1 MNPDEY
7 DFRRHMPKESA
18 SEALDLLRGLED
30 RTLNHLKK
38 NIKAKENL
46 EIYAEDELVRK
57 KCYDEMRCEMPGQA
71 RSTFLMV
78 FSPDGSKVASTHG
91 NHDIYVT
98 DIKSGKNIKI
108 LTGHPRTPWCIAFHP
123 TSNQIVA
130 SGCLGGEV
138 RIWDLS
144 GGSEVWT
151 AGNQSVIAS
160 IAFHPND
167 RVLVIATYN
176 ELYFWDWSMPEPFVQ
191 VATANPKEK
200 IRYVA
205 FDKLGHKLITGIAN
219 SPQTRWE
226 RVRAPVPV
234 PRQAERSASPY
245 RLRIT
250 PRLVNS
256 TTLQERTAID
266 LGVRNVPQVTE
277 ATREVVSSVPERER
291 RITASYRNLLK
302 EYEQLVQ
309 RYLKIYKPPTMI
321 DRGTDPMEPNA
332 TSATSGTQA
341 PESQASTSGTTT
353 SNQNQSDPQPSTSQN
368 CSSSL
373 VMPSRIL
380 AMKKQPTEAQSTQTS
395 DSRKHKSSENAEE
408 STQEKRSKSDDS
420 TQPSTSS
427 GSSHTETATQTQ
439 SPRRVLI
446 INERSPQPE
455 PSTSGLQDKPVRN
468 SGVRILCPKTLK
480 RKLSG
485 TDREAGP
492 STSEPQ
498 PSTSRGT
505 TTSTD
510 DILSNIRPLAEEV
523 RNRFLPI
530 IKSLPACDRPKLI
543 RRFENSRA
551 HERLK
556 FRQMCPTFMKK
567 PNRRPVLDTSS
578 DSSSSDDE
586 RSGLRPRLCND
597 PKNQNQNRNTSNDTE
612 PDCVHTASGSNT
624 ALASS
629 SSALASTSTNLTN
642 ISGVRNFIMELE
654 QLLMTILLTE
664 VESSENQTSI
674 NPAEPNVSTASN
686 NSPVNLSTS
695 SPAAGPSIEEQTNNS
710 DLRSSPISM
719 SANRDQDLIRPNAV
733 TVENSMFR
741 RLLQR
746 HEEQSESRTGTS
758 NSDDASRSSPVGSSS
773 GIHSRT
779 SSPIYSRAY
788 PRRRLPAHRISAFMP
803 TRVNYNRS
811 SLRCR
816 RGSPFRIGSRLST
829 SNTFP
834 IDELINYSERPN
846 AEDNVPQDNQPPENT
861 DSTTDSP
868 FVNLGNMYSNIV
880 QGLESSLNDVR
891 NIRSNTRSN
900 ETSDMLTSFSE
911 SLENIMNQSD
921 TILRNLGGSMS
932 MLPNYSE
939 QNENRRRE
947 SSEPRVSF
955 NDERFYIRDNSPQE
969 ASTSSDT
976 RSLGDALPEG
986 RSVVESD
993 HNYPRVPENNQN
1005 QNSGEGMSPLM
1016 TSLHMTISYIQRQA
1030 RLLRHQV
1037 ESIERIDRTMFE
1049 VEQLQLIRQLIT
1061 EFLRYM
1067 RSLAGESRSTGMSSV
1082 RQMMAGTRISDSS
1095 PYDSQS
1101 EEPSQQNPQ
1110 PNTSSASTST
1120 EQNQPRPR
1128 SSGRKTYPPSR
1139 LFRLQR
1145 HNRRS
1150 FFFLP
1155 RRYTGRPDRGMK
1167 HSGPCRSA
1175 PSRTP
1180 SEANSPLRHLSSY
1193 SLINSSSLNLMTRRL
1208 EHLLTEQTRL
1218 ITRPQE
1224 ATQQQTR
1231 STVATELGER
1241 ILSIRLNDCVNRMNR
1256 IMGNGLEGGRFRSGR
1271 SEPVIVTQD
1280 GASRFGARHFLS
1292 LIVDGMSKH
1301 IEELGGAN
1309 ISQSLRGQIHSVL
1322 AMALLLSDLLLLQL
1336 VDSIPPPAGMNLDVE
1351 RESLTSRI
1359 DQMCGQMLQNRF
1371 SSHSQQLTR
1380 SLQHMRLTMRRAY
1393 RALGQT
1399 YNARRNAMLPNR
1411 PDTNRRQ
1418 LLNRYLR
1425 NLNMRRHSQNLGT
1438 DPTTSSSDNNP
1449 PRDVPPNPESNSDNM
1464 TRGWSSLRDLIM
1476 RYSDNTGEDEDVT
1489 SSNSNQDNQERNQ
1502 RFENVSSN
1510 NSDDNDDE
1518 SEWYVNSNSRSSNLY
1533 RTNNVN
1539 LVHNNNEEASS
1550 NSNPPR
1556 PWNVPSVQV
1565 NDVPIS
1571 EQSSL
1576 FHQRIMT
1583 HRQRLAE
1590 RMSEL
1595 RTFPQMSGLRPRFLH
1610 PLYSSVNPFDAD
1622 LDDPQRETNYDC
1634 DMITTVTPNHRIQVW
1649 DISLGNIPVI
1659 NNPLKNIIVSECKI
1673 HNDASVDIAKDGT
1686 ILVTLLPSGGY
1697 LNVTNKLGVYSLK
1710 WDTLGQCL
1718 YTTSF
1723 EQNAVSVALSPL
1735 SRHLVVGLASR
1746 RVSIVPSDRW
1756 TMARIFIIDQKNVPG
1771 DRLPVL
1777 RELGQNRD
1785 SRATNYKSVNCIR
1798 WLPTS
1803 GQGLIYATNTGQL
1816 VILT

>member
-7 DFRRHMPKESA
+7 DFRRNIPNKEPS
-18 SEALDLLRGLED
+18 SEALHFIRGLED
-30 RTLNHLKK
+30 RSLNHLKK
-38 NIKAKENL
+38 NIKAKVSREVF
-46 EIYAEDELVRK
+46 AEDELVRK
-57 KCYDEMRCEMPGQA
+57 KCYDEMRCEMPGQP

-78 FSPDGSKVASTHG
+78 FSPDGTKVASTHG
-91 NHDIYVT
+91 NHNIYVT
-98 DIKSGKNIKI
+98 DIKSGKNIKT

-167 RVLVIATYN
+167 RILVIATYN

-250 PRLVNS
+250 PRLVNTPS
-256 TTLQERTAID
+256 PPERTYF
-266 LGVRNVPQVTE
+266 NVGLRPEQPSVVET
-277 ATREVVSSVPERER
+277 TREALSSVPERER
-291 RITASYRNLLK
+291 RITASYRNLLR

-309 RYLKIYKPPTMI
+309 RYLKVYKPPTMI

-332 TSATSGTQA
+332 TSATSSTQA
-341 PESQASTSGTTT
+341 PESEPSTSGTNNP
-353 SNQNQSDPQPSTSQN
+353 SNLTESQPSTSQN
-368 CSSSL
+368 YSSSL

-380 AMKKQPTEAQSTQTS
+380 AMKKQPTEAHSTQTS
-395 DSRKHKSSENAEE
+395 DSRKHKSSENTQE
-408 STQEKRSKSDDS
+408 STQEKRSKSNDS
-420 TQPSTSS
+420 GP
-427 GSSHTETATQTQ
+427 SSHTETATQTQ
-439 SPRRVLI
+439 SPRRLLV
-446 INERSPQPE
+446 INERPQPE

-468 SGVRILCPKTLK
+468 SGVRILCPKK
-480 RKLSG
+480 RKLLNVNES
-485 TDREAGP
+485 EAGC
-492 STSEPQ
+492 SNSEPQ
-498 PSTSRGT
+498 PSTSQGS
-505 TTSTD
+505 TSG
-510 DILSNIRPLAEEV
+510 DILQNIRPITEEV

-551 HERLK
+551 HERMK
-556 FRQMCPTFMKK
+556 FRQMCPTFIKK

-586 RSGLRPRLCND
+586 HGGTLRSRMPIDLTTNTT
-597 PKNQNQNRNTSNDTE
+597 NQNRNTCTTNQNDRE
-612 PDCVHTASGSNT
+612 PECVHTASSSNPPSNPSTSSSNT
-624 ALASS
+624 S
-629 SSALASTSTNLTN
+629 N
-642 ISGVRNFIMELE
+642 ISGVRSFIMELE

-664 VESSENQTSI
+664 IESNESQNS
-674 NPAEPNVSTASN
+674 ASVSNNN
-686 NSPVNLSTS
+686 NSPINLSNTPPATS
-695 SPAAGPSIEEQTNNS
+695 NQDEQVDNS
-710 DLRSSPISM
+710 NVRSSPVSM
-719 SANRDQDLIRPNAV
+719 SATRDQDLIRPNAV
-733 TVENSMFR
+733 PLGFGTFR
-741 RLLQR
+741 RLIQR
-746 HEEQSESRTGTS
+746 HENQDQSESRTPTS
-758 NSDDASRSSPVGSSS
+758 NSDEPSRSSPGSSN
-773 GIHSRT
+773 GIYSRT
-779 SSPIYSRAY
+779 SSPIYNRTY

-803 TRVNYNRS
+803 TRVNYNRIPM
-811 SLRCR
+811 RYR
-816 RGSPFRIGSRLST
+816 RGSSFRLGSRLSVN
-829 SNTFP
+829 STFP

-846 AEDNVPQDNQPPENT
+846 AEDNVPQDNIPESSPLVPPSEP
-861 DSTTDSP
+861 SP

-880 QGLESSLNDVR
+880 QDLESSLNDVR
-891 NIRSNTRSN
+891 NIRSSTRPS
-900 ETSDMLTSFSE
+900 ETSDMLSSFSE

-939 QNENRRRE
+939 QNESRRRE
-947 SSEPRVSF
+947 TSEPRVSF
-955 NDERFYIRDNSPQE
+955 NDQNFYIRSNSPQE
-969 ASTSSDT
+969 ASTSGGERNLSDV
-976 RSLGDALPEG
+976 LAGG

-993 HNYPRVPENNQN
+993 HNYPRNPGNNQIP
-1005 QNSGEGMSPLM
+1005 NSGENMSPLM
-1016 TSLHMTISYIQRQA
+1016 TSLHLTISYIQRQA

-1061 EFLRYM
+1061 EFLRYV

-1101 EEPSQQNPQ
+1101 EEQPQQPPQ
-1110 PNTSSASTST
+1110 PVPSSSTSND
-1120 EQNQPRPR
+1120 QSQPRPR
-1128 SSGRKTYPPSR
+1128 TSGRKTYPPSR

-1150 FFFLP
+1150 LFVNFFP
-1155 RRYTGRPDRGMK
+1155 RRYTGRPERGVK
-1167 HSGPCRSA
+1167 HTGPCRNA

-1180 SEANSPLRHLSSY
+1180 AETTNPLRHLSSHL
-1193 SLINSSSLNLMTRRL
+1193 LINSSSLNLMARRL
-1208 EHLLTEQTRL
+1208 EHFLTEQTRL

-1224 ATQQQTR
+1224 SNTGSIR
-1231 STVATELGER
+1231 STAATELGER
-1241 ILSIRLNDCVNRMNR
+1241 ILSIRLYDCVMRMNR
-1256 IMGNGLEGGRFRSGR
+1256 IMGNGFDSSRFRNTR
-1271 SEPVIVTQD
+1271 SDLVVVTQD
-1280 GASRFGARHFLS
+1280 GASRFPARHFLS

-1301 IEELGGAN
+1301 LEELAGSN

-1371 SSHSQQLTR
+1371 SGHSHQLTR
-1380 SLQHMRLTMRRAY
+1380 SLQHMRLNMRRAY

-1425 NLNMRRHSQNLGT
+1425 NINLRRQQNPGT
-1438 DPTTSSSDNNP
+1438 DPTTSSSDTGAREN
-1449 PRDVPPNPESNSDNM
+1449 SNVAPVAPAENTGNENV

-1489 SSNSNQDNQERNQ
+1489 SSNSNQDSQERTQ
-1502 RFENVSSN
+1502 RFETVSSN

-1518 SEWYVNSNSRSSNLY
+1518 SEWYVNNSNRSTNLY

-1539 LVHNNNEEASS
+1539 LVHNNPEESSS
-1550 NSNPPR
+1550 NPSR

-1565 NDVPIS
+1565 NDVPVPIA
-1571 EQSSL
+1571 EQPSL
-1576 FHQRIMT
+1576 FQQRIMT

-1590 RMSEL
+1590 RVSEL
-1595 RTFPQMSGLRPRFLH
+1595 RTFPQMGGLRPRFLH
-1610 PLYSSVNPFDAD
+1610 PLYASVNPFDAD
-1622 LDDPQRETNYDC
+1622 LDDPQRETNNYDC
-1634 DMITTVTPNHRIQVW
+1634 DMITTVTPNHRIQMW
-1649 DISLGNIPVI
+1649 DISSGNIPVI
-1659 NNPLKNIIVSECKI
+1659 NNPLKNLIVSECKI

-1697 LNVTNKLGVYSLK
+1697 LNVTNKLGVYSLR

-1756 TMARIFIIDQKNVPG
+1756 TMARIFIIEQKNAPG

-1785 SRATNYKSVNCIR
+1785 SRANYKSVNCIR

>member
-1 MNPDEY
+1 
-7 DFRRHMPKESA
+7 
-18 SEALDLLRGLED
+18 
-30 RTLNHLKK
+30 
-38 NIKAKENL
+38 
-46 EIYAEDELVRK
+46 
-57 KCYDEMRCEMPGQA
+57 
-71 RSTFLMV
+71 
-78 FSPDGSKVASTHG
+78 
-91 NHDIYVT
+91 
-98 DIKSGKNIKI
+98 
-108 LTGHPRTPWCIAFHP
+108 
-123 TSNQIVA
+123 
-130 SGCLGGEV
+130 
-138 RIWDLS
+138 
-144 GGSEVWT
+144 
-151 AGNQSVIAS
+151 
-160 IAFHPND
+160 
-167 RVLVIATYN
+167 
-176 ELYFWDWSMPEPFVQ
+176 
-191 VATANPKEK
+191 
-200 IRYVA
+200 
-205 FDKLGHKLITGIAN
+205 
-219 SPQTRWE
+219 
-226 RVRAPVPV
+226 
-234 PRQAERSASPY
+234 
-245 RLRIT
+245 
-250 PRLVNS
+250 
-256 TTLQERTAID
+256 
-266 LGVRNVPQVTE
+266 
-277 ATREVVSSVPERER
+277 
-291 RITASYRNLLK
+291 
-302 EYEQLVQ
+302 
-309 RYLKIYKPPTMI
+309 
-321 DRGTDPMEPNA
+321 
-332 TSATSGTQA
+332 
-341 PESQASTSGTTT
+341 
-353 SNQNQSDPQPSTSQN
+353 
-368 CSSSL
+368 
-373 VMPSRIL
+373 
-380 AMKKQPTEAQSTQTS
+380 
-395 DSRKHKSSENAEE
+395 
-408 STQEKRSKSDDS
+408 
-420 TQPSTSS
+420 
-427 GSSHTETATQTQ
+427 
-439 SPRRVLI
+439 
-446 INERSPQPE
+446 
-455 PSTSGLQDKPVRN
+455 
-468 SGVRILCPKTLK
+468 
-480 RKLSG
+480 
-485 TDREAGP
+485 
-492 STSEPQ
+492 
-498 PSTSRGT
+498 
-505 TTSTD
+505 
-510 DILSNIRPLAEEV
+510 
-523 RNRFLPI
+523 
-530 IKSLPACDRPKLI
+530 
-543 RRFENSRA
+543 
-551 HERLK
+551 
-556 FRQMCPTFMKK
+556 
-567 PNRRPVLDTSS
+567 
-578 DSSSSDDE
+578 
-586 RSGLRPRLCND
+586 
-597 PKNQNQNRNTSNDTE
+597 
-612 PDCVHTASGSNT
+612 
-624 ALASS
+624 
-629 SSALASTSTNLTN
+629 
-642 ISGVRNFIMELE
+642 
-654 QLLMTILLTE
+654 
-664 VESSENQTSI
+664 
-674 NPAEPNVSTASN
+674 
-686 NSPVNLSTS
+686 
-695 SPAAGPSIEEQTNNS
+695 
-710 DLRSSPISM
+710 
-719 SANRDQDLIRPNAV
+719 
-733 TVENSMFR
+733 
-741 RLLQR
+741 
-746 HEEQSESRTGTS
+746 
-758 NSDDASRSSPVGSSS
+758 
-773 GIHSRT
+773 
-779 SSPIYSRAY
+779 
-788 PRRRLPAHRISAFMP
+788 
-803 TRVNYNRS
+803 
-811 SLRCR
+811 
-816 RGSPFRIGSRLST
+816 
-829 SNTFP
+829 
-834 IDELINYSERPN
+834 
-846 AEDNVPQDNQPPENT
+846 
-861 DSTTDSP
+861 
-868 FVNLGNMYSNIV
+868 
-880 QGLESSLNDVR
+880 
-891 NIRSNTRSN
+891 
-900 ETSDMLTSFSE
+900 
-911 SLENIMNQSD
+911 
-921 TILRNLGGSMS
+921 

-1659 NNPLKNIIVSECKI
+1659 NNR
-1673 HNDASVDIAKDGT
+1673 ASSTHFSTTK
-1686 ILVTLLPSGGY
+1686 LL
-1697 LNVTNKLGVYSLK
+1697 LL
-1710 WDTLGQCL
+1710 
-1718 YTTSF
+1718 F
-1723 EQNAVSVALSPL
+1723 
-1735 SRHLVVGLASR
+1735 
-1746 RVSIVPSDRW
+1746 
-1756 TMARIFIIDQKNVPG
+1756 
-1771 DRLPVL
+1771 
-1777 RELGQNRD
+1777 
-1785 SRATNYKSVNCIR
+1785 
-1798 WLPTS
+1798 
-1803 GQGLIYATNTGQL
+1803 
-1816 VILT
+1816 